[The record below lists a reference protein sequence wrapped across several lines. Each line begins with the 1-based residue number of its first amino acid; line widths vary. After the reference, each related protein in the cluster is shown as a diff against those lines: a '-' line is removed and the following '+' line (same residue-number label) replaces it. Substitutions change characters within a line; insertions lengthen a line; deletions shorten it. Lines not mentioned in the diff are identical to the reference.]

1 MRNGSIPP
9 MFLGCKEIITVGW
22 DIGDISK
29 FSGDNQNE
37 EQWQDHFYE
46 GKSNIQCCSMTKQEV
61 ELVTESVSFVHKWLK
76 EKD

>member
-1 MRNGSIPP
+1 MRWNSIK

-37 EQWQDHFYE
+37 EQ
-46 GKSNIQCCSMTKQEV
+46 
-61 ELVTESVSFVHKWLK
+61 
-76 EKD
+76 